1 MYLVIKLRKRN
12 VYKNGARI
20 DGGKMK
26 KSGKKQK
33 IFMLIVVVL
42 LLIVG
47 IFLWSP
53 WEKETP
59 PLYTLGEVKKGT
71 MTKVIDATGTIEAIK
86 TVDLSATASGTL
98 EHVYVKQ
105 NEVVHKGQILADI
118 SSKSLTSIM
127 KEAEN
132 TLRNKESHYQRLSN
146 LYDEGAISFQM
157 LDDAK
162 LAYLNAKEAYDK
174 AKADVHDT
182 VIVSPM
188 DGVIIG
194 EPMKSGETVSQGLA
208 SQMVIASVAD
218 LSAMKIK
225 LLVDETDIGAVKVGQ
240 KVDFTVDA
248 YSGKTYHGIVT
259 DISKKENTAKNQAG
273 NSSVVYYPVYV
284 SVNDD
289 EIEGLY
295 PSMTAR
301 AEITGNEI
309 SDALIV
315 PVGAIRSDAKGSYVY
330 KNTDQGLSKV
340 YIDTGMTTDTDVQV
354 LSGLEEHDEIV
365 VGGTLPEEMQMH
377 GKEGATVV
385 GV

>member
-1 MYLVIKLRKRN
+1 
-12 VYKNGARI
+12 
-20 DGGKMK
+20 MK

-162 LAYLNAKEAYDK
+162 LAYLNAKESYDK
-174 AKADVHDT
+174 AKVDVHDT

-225 LLVDETDIGAVKVGQ
+225 LLVDETDIGAVKIGQ

-248 YSGKTYHGIVT
+248 YPGKTYHGIVT

-284 SVNDD
+284 LVNDD

-315 PVGAIRSDAKGSYVY
+315 PVSAIRSDAKGSYVY

-365 VGGTLPEEMQMH
+365 VGGTLPEEMHVH
-377 GKEGATVV
+377 GKKGAAVV